1 MTVTKKIGERIAE
14 ARRRINISQAE
25 LAHRLFVSSQA
36 VGKWERGESMP
47 DITTFIRIAE
57 IAGVD
62 LNYFSDNFVS
72 VADGITVQTEA
83 AKTPESPAG
92 KRKNSLIRDMS
103 NGNWAD
109 ADFSGLK
116 NLHERFSSSNMQHC
130 MFIGSEMAGLALR
143 NNNVDSCDFRGS
155 DFSGS
160 RFKNSNLADNK
171 FNDCLLN
178 ETEFSTSFISGC
190 DFSGADFTGVLVKS
204 GGMEKNKISGAVFSR
219 TSFINTHLADMVF
232 EGTMED
238 CSFENC
244 AFTRVTFLNATLI
257 NTFFKNNRKLKKVKF
272 VDCKADKL
280 TYAFL
285 KSNLAD
291 LTGVEI
297 ISE

>member
-1 MTVTKKIGERIAE
+1 MTATKKIGDRIAD
-14 ARRRINISQAE
+14 ARKRMNISQAE

-72 VADGITVQTEA
+72 VADGPAVQAEA
-83 AKTPESPAG
+83 VLTPEPPAG

-116 NLHERFSSSNMQHC
+116 NLHEKFSSSNMQRC

-160 RFKNSNLADNK
+160 RFTNSNLANNK
-171 FNDCLLN
+171 FNDCMLS
-178 ETEFSTSFISGC
+178 ETEFSTSFICGC

-204 GGMEKNKISGAVFSR
+204 GGMEKNRMSDVIFNR
-219 TSFINTHLADMVF
+219 TSFINTQLADMVF
-232 EGTMED
+232 EGTIED

-244 AFTRVTFLNATLI
+244 AFTRVTFQNATLI

-272 VDCKADKL
+272 VDCKTDKL

-291 LTGVEI
+291 LTGVTLIDE
-297 ISE
+297 